1 MYSKQ
6 LSFHIV
12 TTLWGQLFYTLSTSI
27 DSHLTTGDCSVT
39 KLNRSTMLL
48 WYFGGSL
55 KMLRHIVH
63 RGRQLSP
70 ELIGRTSNFL
80 FLQIRSRAH
89 RASWNV
95 FTSLSSCIQALY
107 HQVT

>member
-27 DSHLTTGDCSVT
+27 DSHLITGDYSVT
-39 KLNRSTMLL
+39 KLNLS
-48 WYFGGSL
+48 GGSL

-70 ELIGRTSNFL
+70 ELIGRTSNFM
-80 FLQIRSRAH
+80 FLQIRSRAVH
-89 RASWNV
+89 TELRG
-95 FTSLSSCIQALY
+95 LCL
-107 HQVT
+107 HP

>member
-12 TTLWGQLFYTLSTSI
+12 TTLWGRLFYTLSTSI
-27 DSHLTTGDCSVT
+27 DSHLITGDYSVT
-39 KLNRSTMLL
+39 KLNLSTMLH
-48 WYFGGSL
+48 WHFGGSL

-70 ELIGRTSNFL
+70 ELIGRTSNFT
-80 FLQIRSRAH
+80 FLQIRSRAVH
-89 RASWNV
+89 TELRGMC
-95 FTSLSSCIQALY
+95 L
-107 HQVT
+107 HP